1 MKLIQLLA
9 DLFNLSRPREKSLAP
24 LPEPR
29 RRKGRVPLAD
39 MLHPK
44 QRKMVQEWTGTTSDL
59 ARYFNVTWTTAH
71 RLRIMVKNESVVG

>member
-9 DLFNLSRPREKSLAP
+9 NLFSLPRPREESPA
-24 LPEPR
+24 PR
-29 RRKGRVPLAD
+29 RRKGRTPLID

-44 QRKMVQEWTGTTSDL
+44 QRQMVLEWSGSTSDL

-71 RLRIMVKNESVVG
+71 RLRIMVRNESVARKGA